1 MPGYVYY
8 FSFIDE
14 NDDLYAMVQDH
25 IEHEG
30 SIKLR
35 VAKSIFVGPP
45 NVGKTSLRMRL
56 TGEIR
61 NLREGMPNG
70 STGIEKPITVSLYHA
85 TESESILIP
94 NDSNQWRP
102 QDPKSQ
108 ADLFINLVI
117 QGDKF
122 KAPLPSSILPHF
134 SSHSLELKTVEM
146 DNLAQ
151 DNSTMISDDVPL
163 NSASTIPPTQ
173 NESSRVLV
181 RANATIQQQQQPL
194 WLIQQEES
202 SLFVQEMIKAG
213 RWKELQ
219 ELLKDVDDL
228 TMLQIIDT
236 GGQPEFHEILPLL
249 LPGPA
254 LFLLFTNL
262 AQKLNESFEIVYT
275 QQDRM
280 LSPIS
285 YTSNFTYKEM
295 LLQLLTTICSMNL
308 CSHDSRSIAMILGTH
323 ADKVTREE
331 LTLLEESILA
341 SEEIRMFI
349 DRGLLRCTPLENVSQ
364 CLFPLNNL
372 DGSPEEIQELQKII
386 GRICQAY
393 FQPEDIPTSWFFFYV
408 ALRNKYEANPG
419 YCSIEEA
426 TLLASGYN
434 ISHENINQVLMF
446 IQRRFGTIL
455 FYPDI
460 PSVCGLVICNP
471 NVIFKPIS
479 HLIAASFGNSLWDP
493 LLIKEIRS
501 SGQFS
506 PDFFR
511 RLSQFDSVITPA
523 SIVDIL
529 IHRNIVSE
537 VYRSK
542 NIPVLFMP
550 CLLQP
555 DPDVGSVDVEKLDQ
569 LNSAPLLI
577 NFFEGFVPFGFFPAL
592 IVQLSHKWLLH
603 NQTQQY
609 RNHIFFIVDLR
620 RLTGIELLLYANR
633 IEVRVDCDSLMDARK
648 LCVTALS
655 EIRESIEA
663 VKMVVEYMK
672 NIQVDFG
679 FYCPQ
684 SLKEWSKP
692 HFAHCLE
699 LDRPDKM
706 LCTDVSCNRKRCD
719 LLDKHKIWFSEHE
732 VS

>member
-1 MPGYVYY
+1 MSDYVFY
-8 FSFIDE
+8 FSVLDE
-14 NDDLYAMVQDH
+14 NDDLFAMVQDH

-30 SIKLR
+30 SIRLR

-56 TGEIR
+56 TGKIR

-70 STGIEKPITVSLYHA
+70 STGIENPITVSLYHA

-94 NDSNQWRP
+94 NGSNQWRP

-117 QGDKF
+117 HGDKF
-122 KAPLPSSILPHF
+122 KAALSSSILPHF
-134 SSHSLELKTVEM
+134 SSHSLELKAVEM

-151 DNSTMISDDVPL
+151 DNSIMNSDDTPFY
-163 NSASTIPPTQ
+163 SGSTVLPTQ

-181 RANATIQQQQQPL
+181 GANATIQQQQQPL
-194 WLIQQEES
+194 WLLQQEES

-262 AQKLNESFEIVYT
+262 EQKFNESYEIVYT

-280 LSPIS
+280 SSIR
-285 YTSNFTYKEM
+285 YTSNLTYKEM
-295 LLQLLTTICSMNL
+295 LLQLLTTIGSMNL
-308 CSHDSRSIAMILGTH
+308 CSHNSRSIAMILGTH
-323 ADKVTREE
+323 ADKITQEK
-331 LTLLEESILA
+331 LTLLEESILG

-349 DRGLLRCTPLENVSQ
+349 GRGLLRCTPLENVSQ

-386 GRICQAY
+386 GSTCQTY
-393 FQPEDIPTSWFFFYV
+393 FQPEDIPTSWFFFYL
-408 ALRNKYEANPG
+408 ALRNKYEVNPG

-434 ISHENINQVLMF
+434 ISHENINQVLLF
-446 IQRRFGTIL
+446 IQHRFSTIL

-460 PSVCGLVICNP
+460 PSVCRLVICNP
-471 NVIFKPIS
+471 NVVFKPIS
-479 HLIAASFGNSLWDP
+479 HLIAASFGDSLCDP

-506 PDFFR
+506 CDFFR

-529 IHRNIVSE
+529 IHRNVLSE

-555 DPDVGSVDVEKLDQ
+555 DPDIGSVDVEQLDQ
-569 LNSAPLLI
+569 LNPAPLVV
-577 NFFEGFVPFGFFPAL
+577 NFYEGFVPFGFFPAL
-592 IVQLSHKWLLH
+592 IVQLSHKWHLQ

-620 RLTGIELLLYANR
+620 RLTVIELFLYANR
-633 IEVRVDCDSLMDARK
+633 IEVRVDCDSLMDKRK
-648 LCVTALS
+648 LCVKALS
-655 EIRESIEA
+655 EMRESIEA

-672 NIQVDFG
+672 DIQIDFG

-706 LCTDVSCNRKRCD
+706 LCIDASCNRKRCD